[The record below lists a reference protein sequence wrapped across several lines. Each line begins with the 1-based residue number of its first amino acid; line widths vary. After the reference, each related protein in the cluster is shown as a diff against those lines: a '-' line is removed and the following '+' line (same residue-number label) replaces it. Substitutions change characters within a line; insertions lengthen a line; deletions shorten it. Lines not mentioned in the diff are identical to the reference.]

1 MFFAL
6 PAETVFEAR
15 ERTRKATFY
24 LFIVLTFLYILF
36 ANLLGLSGYATIRL
50 FHPIPLNEELFPAY
64 DLFLVTANA
73 TFGAVLLAMLHF
85 LIVRSKSLDD
95 MLGSLKAKPA
105 DEKDSYHRVF
115 LNLVKEA
122 EAATG
127 IRGIRAVVLE
137 TPACNAFSLQDGA
150 GRCAIGATEGLL
162 SKLDRAELSAVVAH
176 EAAHLVHEDSRL
188 VATACFLFA
197 VFGRINAA
205 LGALMGGRTYSSYDR
220 RSDTRTP
227 GLSGLVAVL
236 WLVSGLGYVITRLI
250 SMAISRER
258 EYQAD
263 ADGVSMCKDP
273 FAMAEGL
280 DKISRRWRGDIP
292 DTYAALFILN
302 PSDSAMDER
311 EGFFSRLFSN
321 HPPVSSR
328 LSKLLNWAKSDL
340 IVLREAEDQEDKAVA
355 ARAASAPTAAAPGP
369 GFMAYLNN
377 QWAGPYS
384 PNQLLAM
391 GFMTPTTWVC
401 PAGGQEVSRA
411 ADTPELLPLFQQQ
424 VKGSVA
430 QEACPRCKVPL
441 VKTRYESVEVEQCSF
456 CKGYLLRSGVLER
469 MIVRDEVAFSPEE
482 IQKARIWRDSQRG
495 PLKDRDHF
503 PDIQCPYC
511 QSPMC
516 KGIHSM
522 LTQVVIDHC
531 SNYSCGAIWCDGGEL
546 ESIQMIIHDAHTYS
560 SGKSV
565 FT

>member
-1 MFFAL
+1 MFYAL

-15 ERTRKATFY
+15 ERTRRATFY
-24 LFIVLTFLYILF
+24 LFILLVFLYVFF
-36 ANLLGLSGYATIRL
+36 ANLMALAAYCFIRIT
-50 FHPIPLNEELFPAY
+50 HHVPLHEELFPLY
-64 DLFLVTANA
+64 DIGLVAANA
-73 TFGAVLLAMLHF
+73 TFGAVMLAVLHF
-85 LIVRSKSLDD
+85 FMVRGKSLDD
-95 MLGSLKAKPA
+95 MIDQIKARPA

-115 LNLVKEA
+115 LNLVEEA

-127 IRGIRAVVLE
+127 IHGIRAVVLV
-137 TPACNAFSLQDGA
+137 TPGCNAFSLQDGA

-197 VFGRINAA
+197 IFGKIYEV
-205 LGALMGGRTYSSYDR
+205 LGAGMRAATYSTYDR
-220 RSDTRTP
+220 RSSSR
-227 GLSGLVAVL
+227 GGNISGVFVVL
-236 WLVSGLGYVITRLI
+236 WLISGVGYFITRLI

-258 EYQAD
+258 EYLAD

-280 DKISRRWRGDIP
+280 DKISRRFRGDMP
-292 DTYAALFILN
+292 DTYSALFILN
-302 PSDSAMDER
+302 PNQLGMDEQ
-311 EGFFSRLFSN
+311 EGFFSNLFSN
-321 HPPVSSR
+321 HPPVSKR
-328 LSKLLNWAKSDL
+328 VSKLLDWAKSDL
-340 IVLREAEDQEDKAVA
+340 IALREAEDTEEKAVRTQA
-355 ARAASAPTAAAPGP
+355 TPAAAPLGS
-369 GFMAYLNN
+369 GFMAYENN

-401 PAGGQEVSRA
+401 PAGSQEVSRA

-430 QEACPRCKVPL
+430 PEACPRCKVPL
-441 VKTRYESVEVEQCSF
+441 VKTRYEGAEVEQCSF
-456 CKGYLLRSGVLER
+456 CKGYLLRAGVLER
-469 MIVRDEVAFSPEE
+469 MIIRDEVNFSPED
-482 IQKARIWRDSQRG
+482 IRKAKVWRDSQRG
-495 PLKDRDHF
+495 TLPERDHF
-503 PDIQCPYC
+503 PDIKCPYC

-531 SNYSCGAIWCDGGEL
+531 SNYSCMAIWCDGGEL
-546 ESIQMIIHDAHTYS
+546 ESIQMLIHDAHS
-560 SGKSV
+560 DPWAKSPIS
-565 FT
+565 